1 MQLVATKLTGEF
13 FRAQSITESVD
24 EQATVKA
31 AMEADA
37 GEKLNFQIMTD
48 VEFEDWL
55 SSQ

>member
-37 GEKLNFQIMTD
+37 GEKLNFQIMTY